1 MATKTDKIIE
11 EQVLPERSVDLID
24 QLDKDYPH
32 KCVSKTDT
40 IMEAQWYA
48 SKRELIDELLSMKK
62 EHEEGDL

>member
-1 MATKTDKIIE
+1 MATKTNKIIE

-24 QLDKDYPH
+24 QLDKAYPH